1 MIDTRSNQ
9 WQATSSALTPPTP
22 YGAGSEWNII
32 LEGDWTAANKRH
44 CTALF
49 YWLKVA

>member
-22 YGAGSEWNII
+22 YAGSEWNII
-32 LEGDWTAANKRH
+32 LEGDWTAAAQR
-44 CTALF
+44 CF
-49 YWLKVA
+49 IG